1 MKKVL
6 VIVYPEYADFQ
17 IAHTLFLLKKLGD
30 VKITTAS
37 LDGKAVESIGSLK
50 TMVDTSLSEI
60 KLVEY
65 DLILIPGG
73 DGIPQLLEE
82 TVMIETLKRA
92 YTSNIPIATI
102 CGAAAFL
109 AQAGI
114 LKGKRFTCRLE
125 TYKTNRKLFEESIY
139 TDAPLEKD
147 QLVITAKPT
156 AFAELAIAVGEMLHL
171 FRNKQQSNALYS
183 FCKGENS

>member
-1 MKKVL
+1 M

-17 IAHTLFLLKKLGD
+17 IAHTLFLLKKFGD
-30 VKITTAS
+30 VKMTTAS
-37 LDGKAVESIGSLK
+37 LDGKEVESIGSLK
-50 TMVDTSLSEI
+50 TKADISLSEI
-60 KLVEY
+60 KKVEY

-73 DGIPQLLEE
+73 DGVPQLLEE
-82 TVMIETLKRA
+82 TVMTETLKRA

-102 CGAAAFL
+102 CGGAAFL
-109 AQAGI
+109 AQAGV
-114 LKGKRFTCRLE
+114 LKEKRFTCKLE
-125 TYKTNRKLFEESIY
+125 TYETNRKLFKESIY
-139 TDAPLEKD
+139 TGTPLEKD

-171 FRNKQQSNALYS
+171 FRNKKQSNTFYS